1 MMIDDY
7 LNQIGEKKTSVLWQ
21 LYNNLSAP
29 SPLVLTGTA
38 PAVQFKCKITLS
50 VSGAHNDVAGTV
62 TVNAE
67 VITFTQAST
76 KTTTTNLT
84 VLPTI
89 TTANLDCQVKI
100 TCIDTGNAD
109 IYQHSYADFFC
120 RWEDVNVLFMNNLG
134 AWTQSN
140 AKVVCKEAYAV
151 GDYLR
156 KDGTTTEYAIKQM
169 TVVND
174 LDAVEQFRKYTL

>member
-7 LNQIGEKKTSVLWQ
+7 LNQVGEKKTSVLWT

-29 SPLVLTGTA
+29 SPLVLTGAA
-38 PAVQFKCKITLS
+38 PAVTFRCKITVS
-50 VSGAHNDVAGTV
+50 VDGAHSDVAGTV

-67 VITFTQAST
+67 VITFTVAAS

-84 VLPTI
+84 ALPTI
-89 TTANLDCQVKI
+89 TTTNLDCKVVI
-100 TCIDTGNAD
+100 TCIDTGGAP
-109 IYQHSYADFFC
+109 IYLNTYADFFC

-156 KDGTTTEYAIKQM
+156 KDGTTTEYAIKQA
-169 TVVND
+169 VVVT
-174 LDAVEQFRKYTL
+174 DADAIEQFRKYTL